1 MFVTVL
7 LICIITFT
15 LFQALK
21 TRRFRNFPPGP
32 LPVPFVG
39 NILQLNL
46 RNPLKDMKKL
56 SETYGN
62 VYSVFIGSTPVV
74 ILHGLQAV
82 KEALVTQAVEFAGRP
97 QGLLVNDVTEYKG
110 VIIVNYGT
118 HWKEQRRF
126 ALSTLRNFGLGK
138 KSMEARIQEE
148 VAHLTESLEKY
159 KGQIMSPHTLL
170 HNAVSNVICSVL
182 LGQRFSYNDI
192 SFQEMIHCVSENLR
206 LINGPWGMLYDALPI
221 IRPLPLPYR
230 KAITNAFKVK
240 SFLKSIVEEHKK
252 TRIRGEVRDIIDSYL
267 EEMEKRKNEQSSF
280 DNENLTILLTDLF
293 AAGTDTTSSTLRF
306 AILYLMIHPDIQA
319 KCHQEIDTVLGQNKD
334 FNFEDRLN
342 MPYMQA
348 TIHEIQRFADV
359 VPLGVFHA
367 TTKET
372 HLYGYKLPKNTTVIA
387 NLSSVLHDETQWK
400 FPHEF
405 NPSNFLNSQGEFIK
419 PEAFMPF
426 SAGPRLCLGEAL
438 AKMEIFFFMVG
449 LLRRFQFIWPQG
461 CGEPDPTPMF
471 GITQESTKY
480 KMIFKVRENIN

>member
-1 MFVTVL
+1 MFVTVF

-39 NILQLNL
+39 NMLQLNL

-97 QGLLVNDVTEYKG
+97 QGLLVNDITEHKG

-192 SFQEMIHCVSENLR
+192 SFQEMIHCVSESLR
-206 LINGPWGMLYDALPI
+206 LINGPWCMKERHNTAMNLLNMDSQHATSAFPLSHPNDVSSPI
-221 IRPLPLPYR
+221 IHLG
-230 KAITNAFKVK
+230 
-240 SFLKSIVEEHKK
+240 SFP
-252 TRIRGEVRDIIDSYL
+252 
-267 EEMEKRKNEQSSF
+267 
-280 DNENLTILLTDLF
+280 
-293 AAGTDTTSSTLRF
+293 A
-306 AILYLMIHPDIQA
+306 
-319 KCHQEIDTVLGQNKD
+319 
-334 FNFEDRLN
+334 
-342 MPYMQA
+342 
-348 TIHEIQRFADV
+348 
-359 VPLGVFHA
+359 
-367 TTKET
+367 
-372 HLYGYKLPKNTTVIA
+372 
-387 NLSSVLHDETQWK
+387 VLHP
-400 FPHEF
+400 FPVP
-405 NPSNFLNSQGEFIK
+405 PS
-419 PEAFMPF
+419 
-426 SAGPRLCLGEAL
+426 
-438 AKMEIFFFMVG
+438 
-449 LLRRFQFIWPQG
+449 
-461 CGEPDPTPMF
+461 
-471 GITQESTKY
+471 
-480 KMIFKVRENIN
+480 